1 MFFDNNNEFTD
12 PQQIVSNRE
21 LLVGDILNFSD
32 HELLE
37 NIEYVYKTPLFRI
50 VKREY
55 SVVYGE
61 MSLHLIP
68 YIEWKMKEL

>member
-55 SVVYGE
+55 SVVY
-61 MSLHLIP
+61 
-68 YIEWKMKEL
+68 